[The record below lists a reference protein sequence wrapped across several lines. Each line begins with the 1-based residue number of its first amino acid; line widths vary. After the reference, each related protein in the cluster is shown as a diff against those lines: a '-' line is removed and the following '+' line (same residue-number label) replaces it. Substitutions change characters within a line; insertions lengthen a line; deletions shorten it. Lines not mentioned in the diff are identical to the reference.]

1 MVFTPAGVG
10 YALEFSAIIAV
21 FFLIPYCLDI
31 WWTYKLAQD
40 RDKIVQDMMKSSIK
54 DYISQAKPPGAA
66 DNCCEQ
72 SEKTIENLFN
82 AVMANLKE
90 PIEGISGFTR
100 GMIAFAV
107 IFILG
112 IATLLILFATSAD
125 SQIVNNIISMLG
137 ATLAAVVGF
146 YFGGRTT
153 QDAVN
158 QANVNQ
164 TKRSTTPTTAKQVTQ
179 KQDVVPVLKAN
190 GITIGK
196 TSINENGAWLPA
208 SDVDIFGYWNTY
220 GKDSLE
226 MHMAATS
233 EAMYSLYCNL
243 ESSIPQGP
251 FEVYIE
257 PTVINQKDFE
267 TRPLINGRQ
276 NYIQMIPHPKHITWY
291 VKDFAWFPHN
301 EKWREPGDYIL
312 VIKKGYLKQGHADGT
327 IPTWTNFEEF
337 KIKLV

>member
-1 MVFTPAGVG
+1 MVFTPTGVG
-10 YALEFSAIIAV
+10 YALEFSAIIAA
-21 FFLIPYCLDI
+21 FFLFPYCLDI
-31 WWTYKLAQD
+31 WWTYKLAQE

-54 DYISQAKPPGAA
+54 EYISQAKPPSAA

-146 YFGGRTT
+146 YFGGKTT

-164 TKRSTTPTTAKQVTQ
+164 TKRSATPATAKQVTQ
-179 KQDVVPVLKAN
+179 KQDVGPALKTS
-190 GITIGK
+190 GIEIGK
-196 TSINENGAWLPA
+196 TSVFENGVWLIQN
-208 SDVDIFGYWNTY
+208 DLDIFGNWDTN
-220 GKDSLE
+220 GKNLLE
-226 MHMAATS
+226 TQMDPTSKAT
-233 EAMYSLYCNL
+233 YSLYCAI
-243 ESSIPQGP
+243 ESSIPYGQ

-257 PTVINQKDFE
+257 PMVVHPNGSE

-276 NYIQMIPHPKHITWY
+276 TFIQMIPHPKQNTVY
-291 VKDFAWFPHN
+291 VKDFAWFPQYDN
-301 EKWREPGDYIL
+301 WRQPGEYVL
-312 VIKKGYLKQGHADGT
+312 VIRRGYLKYGHANGT
-327 IPTWTNFEEF
+327 MPIWTGSEEF
-337 KIKLV
+337 KITLK